1 MIMEIVQPKR
11 DYLIQK
17 IIIQPELKIVNGIF
31 PFEILVEYVPEILD
45 FMIYYDENKITY
57 KIEID
62 MYDINKISKELNVSQ
77 IFNNVSNKSFQY
89 VISEN
94 IYRKIANDVR
104 LNHYLRSLQSL
115 RLSKVVIFEKDKE
128 VKDEYKLYRYDVF
141 NKQISYIGVG
151 KICKLKSEKS

>member
-1 MIMEIVQPKR
+1 MKIVQPKR

-17 IIIQPELKIVNGIF
+17 IIIQPELKIVKGIF

-45 FMIYYDENKITY
+45 FIIYYDENEINY

-77 IFNNVSNKSFQY
+77 IFDNVSNKSFQY
-89 VISEN
+89 VISGN
-94 IYRKIANDVR
+94 IYKKITNDVR
-104 LNHYLRSLQSL
+104 LNHYLRSLQSF

-128 VKDEYKLYRYDVF
+128 VEDEYKLYRYDVF

-151 KICKLKSEKS
+151 KICKLKSEKL

>member
-1 MIMEIVQPKR
+1 MKIVQPKR

-17 IIIQPELKIVNGIF
+17 IIIQPELKIVKGIF

-45 FMIYYDENKITY
+45 FIIYYDENKINY

-77 IFNNVSNKSFQY
+77 IFDNVSNKSFQY
-89 VISEN
+89 VISGN
-94 IYRKIANDVR
+94 IYKKITNDVR

-128 VKDEYKLYRYDVF
+128 VEDEYKLYRYDVF

-151 KICKLKSEKS
+151 KICKLKSEKL

>member
-1 MIMEIVQPKR
+1 MKIVQPKR

-17 IIIQPELKIVNGIF
+17 IIIQPELKIVKGIF

-45 FMIYYDENKITY
+45 FIIYYDENEINY

-77 IFNNVSNKSFQY
+77 IFDNVSNKSFQY
-89 VISEN
+89 VISGN
-94 IYRKIANDVR
+94 IYKKITNDIR
-104 LNHYLRSLQSL
+104 LNHYLRSLQSF

-128 VKDEYKLYRYDVF
+128 VEDEYKLYRYDVF

-151 KICKLKSEKS
+151 KICKLKSEKL

>member
-1 MIMEIVQPKR
+1 MKIVQPKR

-17 IIIQPELKIVNGIF
+17 IIIQPELKIVKGIF

-45 FMIYYDENKITY
+45 FIIYYDENEINY

-77 IFNNVSNKSFQY
+77 IFDNVSNKSFQY
-89 VISEN
+89 VISGN
-94 IYRKIANDVR
+94 IYKKITNDVR
-104 LNHYLRSLQSL
+104 LNHYLRSLQSF
-115 RLSKVVIFEKDKE
+115 RLSKVVIFEKNKE
-128 VKDEYKLYRYDVF
+128 VEDEYKLYRYDVF

-151 KICKLKSEKS
+151 KICKLKSEKL

>member
-57 KIEID
+57 RIEID

-77 IFNNVSNKSFQY
+77 IFDNVSNKSFQY

-94 IYRKIANDVR
+94 IYKKITNDVR

-115 RLSKVVIFEKDKE
+115 RLSKVVIFEKDKG
-128 VKDEYKLYRYDVF
+128 VKDEYKLYRYDIF

-151 KICKLKSEKS
+151 KICKLKSEKL